1 MIFTA
6 EAYEAEVKFLEE
18 TYPKMFA
25 KKYGGLTIGQGWW
38 NMINE
43 LCAVIQKHIDHNKDC
58 PQVVIEQIKEKFGG
72 LRFYYQGGDDF
83 IHGAV
88 WFAETMSANMCEE
101 CGAPGERNT
110 GGYIQTLCN
119 KHRDEQ
125 ELAKLLR
132 EGYEQ

>member
-1 MIFTA
+1 MFTA

-25 KKYGGLTIGQGWW
+25 KKYGGLAIGQGWW
-38 NMINE
+38 KMINN
-43 LCAVIQKHIDHNKDC
+43 LCAVIQQHIDHNKDC
-58 PQVVIEQIKEKFGG
+58 PQVVVEQVKEKFGG

-88 WFAETMSANMCEE
+88 WFAETMSNSMCEE
-101 CGAPGERNT
+101 CGAPGERNS
-110 GGYIQTLCN
+110 GGFIQTLC
-119 KHRDEQ
+119 KHHRDEQ
-125 ELAKLLR
+125 ELDKLLR